1 MKDYRLNAFNKASF
15 CRHFENNV
23 YQNVQKKNI
32 KIPVYLSAGQEYIPA
47 SIYSILEEK
56 GIEPNI
62 FIQHRGHS
70 HYLCAGA
77 DPIELID
84 ELLGRKTGCA
94 KGMGGS
100 ASIHSIKKNIFG
112 HDGLMGSQVPI
123 AVGHCYQTRKP
134 TIVVMGDASAEEDYV
149 LGAMGW
155 ASTKK
160 LPILFIV
167 EDNNLSILT
176 EKRVR
181 RNWEMS
187 DVAKAFKMEGQN
199 ISDNPNIIYS
209 ALKNYNFE
217 DPMLININTTRKYW
231 HSGAGQDGDNFDR
244 YENEKASIGVEADKI
259 DLENKQLVEKLWQQQ
274 LEIQ

>member
-1 MKDYRLNAFNKASF
+1 MSYRIKAFKKASF
-15 CRHFENNV
+15 CRHFENQV

-32 KIPVYLSAGQEYIPA
+32 KIPVYLSAGQEYIAA
-47 SIYSILEEK
+47 SISTILEEK

-70 HYLCAGA
+70 TYLSFGA
-77 DPIELID
+77 SPVELVD
-84 ELLGRKTGCA
+84 ELLGKKTGCA
-94 KGMGGS
+94 GGMGGS
-100 ASIHSIKKNIFG
+100 ASIHSHEKNIFG

-123 AVGHCYQTRKP
+123 AVGHCYSTRKP
-134 TIVVMGDASAEEDYV
+134 TIVTMGDASAEEDYV
-149 LGAMGW
+149 MGALGW
-155 ASTKK
+155 ASTKN

-176 EKRVR
+176 EKKMR
-181 RNWEMS
+181 RNWEMD
-187 DVAKAFKMEGQN
+187 DVAKAFKMKAAN
-199 ISDNPNIIYS
+199 ISDDPLIIKTH
-209 ALKNYNFE
+209 LENYNFE
-217 DPMLININTTRKYW
+217 GPMLLNINTNRKYW

-244 YENEKASIGVEADKI
+244 YENELKALGKEANQI

>member
-15 CRHFENNV
+15 CRYFENNV

-84 ELLGRKTGCA
+84 ELLGRKSGCA
-94 KGMGGS
+94 NGMGGS

-134 TIVVMGDASAEEDYV
+134 TVVVMGDASAEEDYV

-155 ASTKK
+155 ASTKN

-187 DVAKAFKMEGQN
+187 DVAQAFKMPGHN
-199 ISDNPNIIYS
+199 IDDNPESILSVLSTYS
-209 ALKNYNFE
+209 FDK
-217 DPMLININTTRKYW
+217 PMLLNINTTRKYW

-244 YENEKASIGVEADKI
+244 YENERSSLGEEANQI
-259 DLENKQLVEKLWQQQ
+259 DLENKQLVEKLWKQQ